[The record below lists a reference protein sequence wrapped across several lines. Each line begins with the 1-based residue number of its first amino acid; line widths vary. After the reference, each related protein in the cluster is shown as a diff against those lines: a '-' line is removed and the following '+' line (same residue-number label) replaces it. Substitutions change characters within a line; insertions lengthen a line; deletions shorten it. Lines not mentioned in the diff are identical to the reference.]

1 MRKEVKELLEN
12 NMLIE
17 DLRNDLSEIV
27 DIKERIGYLND
38 LIGCLYV
45 LVEEEYKD
53 YFEVRK
59 EDE

>member
-17 DLRNDLSEIV
+17 ELKNDLCEIV

-45 LVEEEYKD
+45 IVEEEYNN